1 MSHYCDEV
9 IQVEALKSAPIMQQ
23 CHSHWVPEKWKSSLS
38 QKKSN
43 KRHFICQRR
52 PSPYQLSLL
61 EGPLNTLEFIYA
73 ADIGKAWF
81 FLLLVIVAILGEMQF
96 ETKAPVI
103 TDTS

>member
-1 MSHYCDEV
+1 MRGTILLSH
-9 IQVEALKSAPIMQQ
+9 
-23 CHSHWVPEKWKSSLS
+23 
-38 QKKSN
+38 KKN
-43 KRHFICQRR
+43 KTIKHISYAKRR

-73 ADIGKAWF
+73 ADIGKACF
-81 FLLLVIVAILGEMQF
+81 FLLLVIVAILGEMLL